1 MRRMPERACSRD
13 KKSAL
18 HGLAALYSPPLI
30 VSGDT
35 VYIFDTAG
43 LRREVSEVHTTMK
56 VIFISDVESI
66 GRQGE
71 IKDVK
76 DGLARNFLLPK
87 KLAITATPGNI
98 KIWEQ
103 KSVAIRKKEDKVKGE
118 AEKFASKLDGVAI
131 KIPVKVGEEEKIF
144 GSVTSQSI
152 SDALGEL
159 GYEVSRKQID
169 LASPIKTL
177 GTHDVSVK
185 LHHDVTAVIKVEVVE
200 EGQ

>member
-1 MRRMPERACSRD
+1 
-13 KKSAL
+13 
-18 HGLAALYSPPLI
+18 
-30 VSGDT
+30 
-35 VYIFDTAG
+35 
-43 LRREVSEVHTTMK
+43 MK

-76 DGLARNFLLPK
+76 EGLARNFLLPK
-87 KLAITATPGNI
+87 KLAITATPGNL

-103 KSVAIRKKEDKVKGE
+103 KSVALRKKEDKVKGE
-118 AEKFASKLDGVAI
+118 AEKFASKLNGLAI

-152 SDALGEL
+152 SDALGQL
-159 GYEVSRKQID
+159 GYEVSKKQID
-169 LASPIKTL
+169 LESPIKTL
-177 GTHDVSVK
+177 GTHEVTLK
-185 LHHDVTAVIKVEVVE
+185 LHHDVTAAISVEVVE

>member
-1 MRRMPERACSRD
+1 
-13 KKSAL
+13 
-18 HGLAALYSPPLI
+18 
-30 VSGDT
+30 
-35 VYIFDTAG
+35 
-43 LRREVSEVHTTMK
+43 MK

-103 KSVAIRKKEDKVKGE
+103 KSAALRKKEDKIKGE
-118 AEKFASKLDGVAI
+118 AEKVASRLNGVTI

-152 SDALGEL
+152 SDALGEI
-159 GYEVSRKQID
+159 GYEVARKQIE
-169 LASPIKTL
+169 LESPIKTL
-177 GTHDVSVK
+177 GTHEVTVK

>member
-1 MRRMPERACSRD
+1 
-13 KKSAL
+13 
-18 HGLAALYSPPLI
+18 
-30 VSGDT
+30 
-35 VYIFDTAG
+35 
-43 LRREVSEVHTTMK
+43 MK

-71 IKDVK
+71 IKEVK
-76 DGLARNFLLPK
+76 DGLARNFLLPR
-87 KLAITATPGNI
+87 KLAVTATPGNI

-131 KIPVKVGEEEKIF
+131 RIPVKVGEEEKIF

-159 GYEVSRKQID
+159 GYEVSRKQIE
-169 LASPIKTL
+169 LASPIKAL
-177 GTHDVSVK
+177 GTHDVTVK
-185 LHHDVTAVIKVEVVE
+185 LHHDVSAVIKVEVVE
-200 EGQ
+200 EG

>member
-1 MRRMPERACSRD
+1 
-13 KKSAL
+13 
-18 HGLAALYSPPLI
+18 
-30 VSGDT
+30 
-35 VYIFDTAG
+35 
-43 LRREVSEVHTTMK
+43 MK

-76 DGLARNFLLPK
+76 DGLARNYLLPK
-87 KLAITATPGNI
+87 KLAITATPGNL

-103 KSVAIRKKEDKVKGE
+103 KSVALRKKEDKVRGE
-118 AEKFASKLDGVAI
+118 AEKFASKLNGLSI
-131 KIPVKVGEEEKIF
+131 KIPVRVGEEEKIF

-169 LASPIKTL
+169 LDSPIKTL
-177 GTHDVSVK
+177 GKHDVTLKLRHDVS
-185 LHHDVTAVIKVEVVE
+185 AVISVEVVE
-200 EGQ
+200 EGQPES

>member
-1 MRRMPERACSRD
+1 
-13 KKSAL
+13 
-18 HGLAALYSPPLI
+18 
-30 VSGDT
+30 
-35 VYIFDTAG
+35 
-43 LRREVSEVHTTMK
+43 MK
-56 VIFISDVESI
+56 VIFISDVESL

-76 DGLARNFLLPK
+76 DGLARNFLLPR

-118 AEKFASKLDGVAI
+118 AEKFASRLNGIAI

-144 GSVTSQSI
+144 GSVTSQGI

-159 GYEVSRKQID
+159 GYEVSKKQID
-169 LASPIKTL
+169 LESPIKTL
-177 GTHDVSVK
+177 GTHEVTVK
-185 LHHDVTAVIKVEVVE
+185 LHHDVSAVIKVEVVE
-200 EGQ
+200 EAQ